1 MKYFFEILLKQNT
14 GLDHL
19 EIAVCTTVYLCNTQ
33 FSLYNEPKIVQFIN
47 LRIFVFFLQWSLNR
61 DNGIFSVIAS
71 EFLSLYEGT
80 FVQKL

>member
-14 GLDHL
+14 GMDHL

-33 FSLYNEPKIVQFIN
+33 FSFYNEPKIVQFIN
-47 LRIFVFFLQWSLNR
+47 LFFLQWSLNR
-61 DNGIFSVIAS
+61 DNGIFSVITS

-80 FVQKL
+80 FVQK